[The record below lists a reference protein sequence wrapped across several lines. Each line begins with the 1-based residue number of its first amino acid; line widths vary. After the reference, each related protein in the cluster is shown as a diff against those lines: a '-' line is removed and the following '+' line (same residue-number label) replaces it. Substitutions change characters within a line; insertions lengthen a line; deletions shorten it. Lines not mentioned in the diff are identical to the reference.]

1 MIKIGE
7 HEIHPKQFIL
17 AATAVVALL
26 GYVEVRYAK
35 AGMVGEQLK
44 YQQQTIYEFRAQQI
58 DDEIFKL
65 EFQKQEQGNLSPLD
79 DALLKRYQRQ
89 LNELQQKG
97 VNIK

>member
-1 MIKIGE
+1 MKIGE
-7 HEIHPKQFIL
+7 YEIHPKQFML

-26 GYVEVRYAK
+26 GYVEARYAK

-44 YQQQTIYEFRAQQI
+44 YQQQTIYEFRAQQL

-65 EFQKQEQGNLSPLD
+65 EFQKQEQGTLSPLE
-79 DALLKRYQRQ
+79 DAILKRYQRQ
-89 LNELQQKG
+89 LQDLKQKG